1 MSCSRTKLTLLQSD
15 LYNID
20 LELALLDDRI
30 EDSATSSY
38 GGYIKDISNSNY
50 NLEYLIDKKIMLQQR
65 KNNVL
70 YKIKELKKKFKGH
83 L

>member
-1 MSCSRTKLTLLQSD
+1 MSSCRTKLTLLQSD

-20 LELALLDDRI
+20 LELALLDDKI
-30 EDSATSSY
+30 EDITTCGYSSY
-38 GGYIKDISNSNY
+38 IKSISNSNY
-50 NLEYLIDKKIMLQQR
+50 SLEYLIDKKVMLQQR

-70 YKIKELKKKFKGH
+70 YRIKELNKR